1 MLSMLILLL
10 LQGNFTALRLGAQG
24 SFPKPLSAQEERHCL
39 ELAAAGDQAARG
51 KLIEHNLRLV
61 AHIVKK
67 YYTQIGGDTDDL
79 ISIGTLGLIKAV
91 NTYNMEKK
99 IKLATYA
106 ARCIENEVLMY
117 LRKTRRLAGE
127 VSLNDALDQE
137 DEGSALSLMD
147 VIRVED
153 TMLEDLNT
161 RDACRQVRDAVE
173 QCLTDREKLV
183 IVRRY
188 GLDGNPPQTQ
198 REVASQCGISRSYV
212 SRIEKKA
219 LGKLREVFEE
229 EIK

>member
-1 MLSMLILLL
+1 MFSMLILLL

-24 SFPKPLSAQEERHCL
+24 SFPKPLSAQEERRCL

-51 KLIEHNLRLV
+51 KLRLV

-137 DEGSALSLMD
+137 DEGRALSLMD

-161 RDACRQVRDAVE
+161 RDACQQVRDVVE
-173 QCLTDREKLV
+173 RCLTDREKLV

-188 GLDGNPPQTQ
+188 GLDGNLPQTQ

-219 LGKLREVFEE
+219 LGKLREAFEE
-229 EIK
+229 GGDSA

>member
-24 SFPKPLSAQEERHCL
+24 SFPKPLSAQEERRCL

-117 LRKTRRLAGE
+117 LRKSPSTGRGGIPERRPRPG
-127 VSLNDALDQE
+127 
-137 DEGSALSLMD
+137 G
-147 VIRVED
+147 
-153 TMLEDLNT
+153 
-161 RDACRQVRDAVE
+161 
-173 QCLTDREKLV
+173 
-183 IVRRY
+183 
-188 GLDGNPPQTQ
+188 
-198 REVASQCGISRSYV
+198 
-212 SRIEKKA
+212 
-219 LGKLREVFEE
+219 
-229 EIK
+229 

>member
-24 SFPKPLSAQEERHCL
+24 SFPKPLSAQEERRCL

-51 KLIEHNLRLV
+51 RLIEHNLRLV

-161 RDACRQVRDAVE
+161 RDARRQVRDAVE
-173 QCLTDREKLV
+173 QCLTRSGEAGHRPPIRSGRESPSNPAGGGQS
-183 IVRRY
+183 VRHS
-188 GLDGNPPQTQ
+188 LD
-198 REVASQCGISRSYV
+198 
-212 SRIEKKA
+212 
-219 LGKLREVFEE
+219 LM
-229 EIK
+229 